1 MKVLLFLDLRKEEE
15 QEELEG
21 YLQKEGIK
29 FRVGNG
35 VIFFE
40 TDKNKVETEKYIKEL
55 KKHFLIQS
63 YNFLG
68 VSPDPRGRQ
77 SKKGEKDGNCK

>member
-1 MKVLLFLDLRKEEE
+1 MKVLLFLDLRKKEE
-15 QEELEG
+15 QEELEN

-29 FRVGNG
+29 FRAEKG
-35 VIFFE
+35 VILLE
-40 TDKNKVETEKYIKEL
+40 ISKNKIETEKYIKKL

-68 VSPDPRGRQ
+68 ISPEPKGRQ
-77 SKKGEKDGNCK
+77 SKRSKI

>member
-15 QEELEG
+15 QEELEN

-29 FRVGNG
+29 FRAGKG
-35 VIFFE
+35 IILFE
-40 TDKNKVETEKYIKEL
+40 TDKNKKETEKYIKEL

-77 SKKGEKDGNCK
+77 SKRSKI

>member
-1 MKVLLFLDLRKEEE
+1 MKILLFFDLRKEEE
-15 QEELEG
+15 QKKLED
-21 YLQKEGIK
+21 YLQKTKVEFESGD
-29 FRVGNG
+29 G

-40 TDKNKVETEKYIKEL
+40 TDKNKIETEKYIKKL

-68 VSPDPRGRQ
+68 ISPEPRKGRQ
-77 SKKGEKDGNCK
+77 SKRRMK